1 MRENGGPG
9 RVVPSRPAASDPGRS
24 SERMRHMDKRT
35 QINLLK
41 FRLHKL
47 TVREKD
53 NAGVCRKIR
62 RQIRNLERACAPDG
76 AQAPEG
82 EG

>member
-1 MRENGGPG
+1 
-9 RVVPSRPAASDPGRS
+9 
-24 SERMRHMDKRT
+24 MDKRT

-47 TVREKD
+47 TVRDKD

-62 RQIRNLERACAPDG
+62 RQIRNLEKACAQEG
-76 AQAPEG
+76 QQVAEG
-82 EG
+82 EV

>member
-1 MRENGGPG
+1 
-9 RVVPSRPAASDPGRS
+9 
-24 SERMRHMDKRT
+24 MDKRT

-47 TVREKD
+47 TVREQD

>member
-1 MRENGGPG
+1 
-9 RVVPSRPAASDPGRS
+9 
-24 SERMRHMDKRT
+24 MRHMDKRA

>member
-1 MRENGGPG
+1 
-9 RVVPSRPAASDPGRS
+9 
-24 SERMRHMDKRT
+24 MDKRT

-53 NAGVCRKIR
+53 NAGVCRKIG
-62 RQIRNLERACAPDG
+62 RQIRNLEGPCAPDG
-76 AQAPEG
+76 AKAPEG

>member
-1 MRENGGPG
+1 
-9 RVVPSRPAASDPGRS
+9 
-24 SERMRHMDKRT
+24 MDTRN

-41 FRLHKL
+41 HRLHRL
-47 TVREKD
+47 NVRDKD

>member
-1 MRENGGPG
+1 
-9 RVVPSRPAASDPGRS
+9 
-24 SERMRHMDKRT
+24 MDKRA

-62 RQIRNLERACAPDG
+62 RKTGNLEGAGAREG

>member
-1 MRENGGPG
+1 
-9 RVVPSRPAASDPGRS
+9 
-24 SERMRHMDKRT
+24 MDKRA

-62 RQIRNLERACAPDG
+62 RQIRNLEEARAQESRQTSESEA
-76 AQAPEG
+76 
-82 EG
+82 

>member
-1 MRENGGPG
+1 
-9 RVVPSRPAASDPGRS
+9 
-24 SERMRHMDKRT
+24 MDKRT

-47 TVREKD
+47 TVREKA
-53 NAGVCRKIR
+53 NGALSEKTG
-62 RQIRNLERACAPDG
+62 RQPGNPEGACAPDG

>member
-1 MRENGGPG
+1 
-9 RVVPSRPAASDPGRS
+9 
-24 SERMRHMDKRT
+24 MDKRA

-53 NAGVCRKIR
+53 NAGVCRKIQ
-62 RQIRNLERACAPDG
+62 RQIRNLEKACAPDK
-76 AQAPEG
+76 AQAPES